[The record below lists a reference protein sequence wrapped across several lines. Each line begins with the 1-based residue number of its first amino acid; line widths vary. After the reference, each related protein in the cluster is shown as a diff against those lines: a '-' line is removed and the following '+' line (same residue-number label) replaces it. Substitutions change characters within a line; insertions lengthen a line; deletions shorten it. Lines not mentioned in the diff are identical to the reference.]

1 MAFSRMRPMRGRAA
15 CTASG
20 AVLAFAMLTSCGGDG
35 GDGPPA
41 IPQPE
46 VASSRDGT
54 LRLTLRQAPATITVA
69 GKTFVSNVF
78 NDTYVPP
85 VLKLRRGDR
94 LELTLRNRIGKADV
108 QIDGP
113 EETNLHYHGMS
124 ISPLPPADDIF
135 LHIANGADYQYSW
148 SVPAT
153 HPQGSHWY
161 HPHAHGLV
169 EPQILSGMSGML
181 VIDGVLDH
189 FPRFAALPERYFLL
203 KDIQLPGADDSAALT
218 KTINGVLGG
227 TIRMRPGEMQVWHVG
242 NVGADAYFHLAI
254 DQVPLWELSHD
265 GNLRPSPERHESLF
279 LPPGARSTAVI
290 QAPDA
295 PGRYAIWT
303 LSVDTGP
310 QGDPN
315 PEVQLATL
323 IVEGERHD
331 SAALRNAL
339 SQPAVNVDTPTAA
352 QVAALPITRRRTVVF
367 SETPDGNTFFIDGK
381 VYDPARDDVIV
392 NLGDVEEWTLQNVSG
407 ERHVFHIHQ
416 LDFLVTSI
424 NQQDVDETG
433 LRDVI
438 DLPYQQNGVP
448 GEVKVI
454 IPFTNPVMVGRF
466 VFHCHIV
473 GHEDGGMM
481 ANVVVLGPG
490 QTAASP
496 ARMRTVT
503 AAKPAPSTLL
513 ARWMGA
519 PARSPAPWE
528 DVVCRSPSAGAVS
541 GKVSAAM
548 SGAVSDAISGT
559 VTLPLR

>member
-1 MAFSRMRPMRGRAA
+1 MALFAHATMAQVRAV
-15 CTASG
+15 TTG
-20 AVLAFAMLTSCGGDG
+20 AALALAALAGCGGGG
-35 GDGPPA
+35 GDDGATA

-46 VASSRDGT
+46 VATARDGT
-54 LRLTLRQAPATITVA
+54 LRMTLRQAPATITVA
-69 GKTFVSNVF
+69 GKTFTSNVF

-85 VLKLRRGDR
+85 VLKLRRGER

-124 ISPLPPADDIF
+124 ISPKAPADDIF

-148 SVPAT
+148 EVPAT
-153 HPQGSHWY
+153 HPQGTHWY
-161 HPHAHGLV
+161 HPHPHGLV

-189 FPRFAALPERYFLL
+189 FPAFARLPERYFLL
-203 KDIQLPGADDSAALT
+203 KDMQLPGADDSAPLT

-227 TIRMRPGEMQVWHVG
+227 VLRMRPGEMQVWHLG
-242 NVGADAYFHLAI
+242 NVGADAYFHVAI
-254 DQVPLWELSHD
+254 DGVPLWELSRD
-265 GNLRPSPERHESLF
+265 GNLRAAPERNASLF

-290 QAPDA
+290 QAPDV
-295 PGRYAIWT
+295 PGRYAIRT
-303 LSVDTGP
+303 LAVDTGP

-323 IVEGERHD
+323 IVEGPRHET
-331 SAALRNAL
+331 AALRGAL
-339 SQPAVNVDTPTAA
+339 ADPAVDVDTLTPA
-352 QVAALPITRRRTVVF
+352 QVAAMPITRRRTVVF
-367 SETPDGNTFFIDGK
+367 SESADGNTFFIDGK
-381 VYDPARDDVIV
+381 QYDPARDDVTV

-424 NQQDVDETG
+424 NQQDIDETG

-448 GEVKVI
+448 GEVKVV
-454 IPFTNPVMVGRF
+454 IPFTNPLMVGRF

-481 ANVVVLGPG
+481 ANVVVLPPG
-490 QTAASP
+490 QTVAAP

-503 AAKPAPSTLL
+503 PASSAGSAKGTFLS
-513 ARWMGA
+513 RWLGSPA
-519 PARSPAPWE
+519 PARTPWE
-528 DVVCRSPSAGAVS
+528 DTVCRSPQARAAVD
-541 GKVSAAM
+541 GWAAR
-548 SGAVSDAISGT
+548 
-559 VTLPLR
+559 LR

>member
-1 MAFSRMRPMRGRAA
+1 MALSRIRPMRGHA
-15 CTASG
+15 C
-20 AVLAFAMLTSCGGDG
+20 AVLVLAMLTSCGGDDG
-35 GDGPPA
+35 GDGARA

-78 NDTYVPP
+78 NGTYVPP

-94 LELTLRNRIGKADV
+94 LELTLSNRIGRADV

-124 ISPLPPADDIF
+124 ISPRAPADDVF

-161 HPHAHGLV
+161 HPHPHGLV

-189 FPRFAALPERYFLL
+189 FPPLAALPERYFLL
-203 KDIQLPGADDSAALT
+203 KDIQLPGADDGAPLT

-227 TIRMRPGEMQVWHVG
+227 TVRMRPGEMQVWHVG

-254 DQVPLWELSHD
+254 VQVPLWELSRD
-265 GNLRPSPERHESLF
+265 GNPRPGPERNDALF

-290 QAPDA
+290 QAPEA
-295 PGRYAIWT
+295 PGRYAIRT
-303 LSVDTGP
+303 LAVDTGP

-315 PEVQLATL
+315 PEVRLATL
-323 IVEGERHD
+323 IVEGERHHT
-331 SAALRNAL
+331 AALRAAL
-339 SQPAVNVDTPTAA
+339 SQPAVNVDTATAA
-352 QVAALPITRRRTVVF
+352 QVAAMPITRRRTVVF

-392 NLGDVEEWTLQNVSG
+392 NLGDVEEWTVQNISG

-448 GEVKVI
+448 GEVRLI
-454 IPFTNPVMVGRF
+454 IPFTNPLMVGRF

-473 GHEDGGMM
+473 EHEDGGMM
-481 ANVVVLGPG
+481 ANIVVLPPG
-490 QTAASP
+490 QSAAAP

-503 AAKPAPSTLL
+503 AAKPAPSGWL
-513 ARWMGA
+513 AQWLGA
-519 PARSPAPWE
+519 PARAQAPWE
-528 DVVCRSPSAGAVS
+528 DVVCRSPAASAIAGA
-541 GKVSAAM
+541 AAQR
-548 SGAVSDAISGT
+548 
-559 VTLPLR
+559 LR